1 MGPRS
6 SYRYPT
12 GSSTHLPVKR
22 TTTRSV
28 SVSSEAW
35 PRERKSKRSAVSFMM
50 PANSRFIS
58 ATDGSDRGPWKSST
72 MVIPSPKAEDKAK
85 HANAQIPTRRIVEAT
100 ELRLRLYQQLARAV
114 PANAPLRGALWAR
127 LRLQLRVRPP
137 LCRPS
142 AMGAHNGD
150 SRRHRARQH
159 GDAHVHRV
167 MQRGIA

>member
-58 ATDGSDRGPWKSST
+58 ATDGSDRGPWKSRT

-114 PANAPLRGALWAR
+114 PANAPLLYGRGSDCSFR
-127 LRLQLRVRPP
+127 SEERRVGKEGR
-137 LCRPS
+137 
-142 AMGAHNGD
+142 
-150 SRRHRARQH
+150 SRW
-159 GDAHVHRV
+159 
-167 MQRGIA
+167 

>member
-22 TTTRSV
+22 TITRSV

-72 MVIPSPKAEDKAK
+72 
-85 HANAQIPTRRIVEAT
+85 IVM
-100 ELRLRLYQQLARAV
+100 
-114 PANAPLRGALWAR
+114 PAHDR
-127 LRLQLRVRPP
+127 
-137 LCRPS
+137 
-142 AMGAHNGD
+142 D
-150 SRRHRARQH
+150 SRHHRARQH
-159 GDAHVHRV
+159 DDAHVNRV
-167 MQRGIA
+167 MQRRIAQNLPQQSESGAGGAKSEVQALAPIARHRGERRQRQADRHIDSCQNQRGGRSEEHT